1 MLEWKKRHLKLGC
14 DGNDDIPLLGPKYW
28 ANFLRRHP
36 QLSTKHC
43 VRFDSQREAWA
54 TYENFNQMY
63 DDVYRGMVKSG
74 VWVNREGKIVSTEEE
89 SFGRK
94 TKHIL
99 TRPNY
104 LIIVDETG
112 DDTSQ
117 KHDGNQCGEKFVVGV
132 KERALLSSSF
142 DGCHWTSLGF
152 TLGDGRP
159 LLCVIIIACSEID
172 AKTRMGVQPWC
183 ELQGNL
189 VVNLEENSH
198 GPNKYFPYGGPHVLK
213 MGKKSHVTSH
223 AVRMAASQVKYLLI
237 SSSTLIASTFL
248 FGLR

>member
-1 MLEWKKRHLKLGC
+1 LDWKKKHLKLDYEATD
-14 DGNDDIPLLGPKYW
+14 DGLLLGPKYW
-28 ANFLRRHP
+28 SNFLRRHP

-54 TYENFNQMY
+54 SYENFEQMY

-74 VWVNREGKIVSTEEE
+74 IAIELENEVWVNKQGLIVESEEE
-89 SFGRK
+89 SFERK
-94 TKHIL
+94 TKFIL

-104 LIIVDETG
+104 LIFVDETG

-117 KHDGNQCGEKFVVGV
+117 KHDGNQGSEKFVVGV

-152 TLGDGRP
+152 TLGDGRR

-172 AKTRMGVQPWC
+172 AKTRMDCNHGVSYKETWWITCKKTHMGQ
-183 ELQGNL
+183 LS
-189 VVNLEENSH
+189 V
-198 GPNKYFPYGGPHVLK
+198 FPL
-213 MGKKSHVTSH
+213 
-223 AVRMAASQVKYLLI
+223 
-237 SSSTLIASTFL
+237 TFSIEPRR
-248 FGLR
+248 FPSCY